1 MANTVKDMKA
11 VFAEMAERLNK
22 QYPKKEEPAQT
33 ISAQVVQTVAGQM
46 AKRGYEMSQ
55 KAIEIVTDYL
65 KGYNLWLCGSVGV
78 GKTYFFDIMSKV
90 RVEEKGL
97 PPIVKLSMIETMG
110 WTMDQAREWVMD
122 NKGDD
127 VLLDDVGSEPLM
139 NSYGVKAE
147 LFPYLLEKRMQVT
160 TKRTHITSN
169 LGAKDII
176 ERYDVRVSDRFAQM
190 FKYERFADR
199 KSMRKTRPWKAPR
212 QGAGML

>member
-1 MANTVKDMKA
+1 MAKEMKS
-11 VFAEMAERLNK
+11 VFAEMADRLNK
-22 QYPKKEEPAQT
+22 QYPVQEAPPQT
-33 ISAQVVQTVAGQM
+33 INARVVQIVSEQM
-46 AKRGYEMSQ
+46 AKRGYEMSL

-78 GKTYFFDIMSKV
+78 GKTYFFDVMSRV
-90 RVEEKGL
+90 RVEEKGM
-97 PPIVKLSMIETMG
+97 PPIVKLSMLETMG

-122 NKGDD
+122 HRGDD

-190 FKYERFADR
+190 FKYERFPGKESKR
-199 KSMRKTRPWKAPR
+199 KVRPWKAPK